1 MTRCL
6 FMCDVDFAIFR
17 HPNRICRWWRPIS
30 GHQLERQEIF
40 QFRHTTQGT
49 SVWMTHGDFQSSIL
63 HTTYDQISV
72 TATIVVHT
80 FSSYWEIQ
88 ISSIEGNFLFKKKT
102 EGSSRLDRQIGN
114 PGRVTNTS
122 YTLPAVHDYI
132 RISTYFCEHTGREI
146 GRRSWPTSL

>member
-1 MTRCL
+1 
-6 FMCDVDFAIFR
+6 MCDVDFAIFR

-88 ISSIEGNFLFKKKT
+88 ISSIEGNFLFKKIMK
-102 EGSSRLDRQIGN
+102 G
-114 PGRVTNTS
+114 V
-122 YTLPAVHDYI
+122 PAW
-132 RISTYFCEHTGREI
+132 I
-146 GRRSWPTSL
+146 GRLGIREEWQIHLIPYLRSMIISVFLHISANTQVGKSVGEVGQLRCNIAT